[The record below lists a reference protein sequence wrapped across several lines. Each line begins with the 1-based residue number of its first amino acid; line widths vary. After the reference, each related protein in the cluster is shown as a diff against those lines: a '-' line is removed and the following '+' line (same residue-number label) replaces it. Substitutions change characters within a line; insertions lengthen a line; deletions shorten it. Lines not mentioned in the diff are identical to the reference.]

1 MDTVIVA
8 FIAMGFLGM
17 FFGFGLAIATEKFH
31 VEIDPKQAQV
41 ENALPGI
48 NCGACGYPGCGKY
61 AEVVAKG
68 VAAVNLCVP
77 GGGETADVIG
87 GIMGVKAEKMEKR
100 VAVLMCSAK
109 NVKDKF
115 NYSGVKTCRAAFLT
129 QGGQKGCE
137 YGCLGLDDCEVVC
150 PTEAIYLDENKLP
163 HVIEERCIACGKCAE
178 ICPKNLYQ
186 VLPISKYVHVRCMSL
201 DKGGVAKKKCD
212 NPCIACIKCEK
223 VCPFD
228 AIHVKNNLAIIDYN
242 KCTSCGECVKVC
254 PTNIIRN
261 YRDGRPV
268 VQSWVDQF
276 ISMAIEPIKPKK
288 AAEREEDAVASA
300 VATETEVAPK
310 KVVKKDAPTAVT
322 KTEVPHKAPPS
333 AGTV

>member
-31 VEIDPKQAQV
+31 VEIDPKQAQI
-41 ENALPGI
+41 ENSLPGI

-61 AEVVAKG
+61 AEAVAKG
-68 VAAVNLCVP
+68 AAVNLCVP
-77 GGGETADVIG
+77 GGGETADAIG

-137 YGCLGLDDCEVVC
+137 YGCLGLDDCAVVC

-163 HVIEERCIACGKCAE
+163 HVIEERCIACGKCVE

-212 NPCIACIKCEK
+212 NPCIACMKCEK

-288 AAEREEDAVASA
+288 AAEKEGDTIASA

-310 KVVKKDAPTAVT
+310 KVVKNDAPTAAT
-322 KTEVPHKAPPS
+322 KTEAPHKAPPS

>member
-31 VEIDPKQAQV
+31 VEIDPKQAQI
-41 ENALPGI
+41 ENSLPGI

-61 AEVVAKG
+61 AEAVAKG
-68 VAAVNLCVP
+68 AAVNLCVP
-77 GGGETADVIG
+77 GGGETADAIG

-288 AAEREEDAVASA
+288 AAEKEGDTIASA

-310 KVVKKDAPTAVT
+310 KVVKNDAPTAVA

>member
-31 VEIDPKQAQV
+31 VGIDPKQAQI
-41 ENALPGI
+41 ENSLPGI

-61 AEVVAKG
+61 AEAVAKG
-68 VAAVNLCVP
+68 AAVNLCVP
-77 GGGETADVIG
+77 GGGETADAIG

-100 VAVLMCSAK
+100 VAVLMCNAK

-288 AAEREEDAVASA
+288 AAEKEGDTIASA

-310 KVVKKDAPTAVT
+310 KVVKNDAPTAVA

>member
-1 MDTVIVA
+1 
-8 FIAMGFLGM
+8 MGFLGM

-31 VEIDPKQAQV
+31 VEVDPKQAQI
-41 ENALPGI
+41 ENSLPGI
-48 NCGACGYPGCGKY
+48 NCAACGYPGCGKY
-61 AEVVAKG
+61 AEAVAKG
-68 VAAVNLCVP
+68 AAVNLCVP
-77 GGGETADVIG
+77 GGGETADAIG

-137 YGCLGLDDCEVVC
+137 YGCLGLDDCAVVC

-228 AIHVKNNLAIIDYN
+228 AIHVENNLAIIDYN

-276 ISMAIEPIKPKK
+276 INMAIEPIKPKK
-288 AAEREEDAVASA
+288 AAEKEGDTIASA

-310 KVVKKDAPTAVT
+310 KVVKNDAPTAVT
-322 KTEVPHKAPPS
+322 KTEVPHKTPPS
-333 AGTV
+333 AGTA